1 MELGDQ
7 QGFKKRQR
15 RRASGERGEL
25 GAKRIPWRVPGR
37 QGSAG
42 QKGGRSDSWVCRG
55 RCFENS
61 GSKISEERGPGTA
74 EV

>member
-42 QKGGRSDSWVCRG
+42 AEGREIRFLG
-55 RCFENS
+55 LQR
-61 GSKISEERGPGTA
+61 
-74 EV
+74 EVLREFWKQN